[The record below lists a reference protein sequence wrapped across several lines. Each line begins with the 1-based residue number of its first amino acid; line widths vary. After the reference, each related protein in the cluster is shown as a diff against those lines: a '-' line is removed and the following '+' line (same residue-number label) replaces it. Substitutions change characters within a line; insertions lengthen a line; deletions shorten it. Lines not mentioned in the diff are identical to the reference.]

1 MLATSKEMEGL
12 PLGPTKL
19 YTVQAQ
25 FKGKGVTQTEA
36 NPDVK
41 GLALMPYWAGT
52 AVSNTVAVKSR

>member
-1 MLATSKEMEGL
+1 MEGL